1 MIKKHM
7 LWMILS
13 MSVVVE
19 AMDNELPDFPE
30 QARCDALEK
39 LAMKHA
45 YQQASPMMKMIVAN
59 GDEQARDI
67 KSTVVKGIG
76 AVIDGQQET
85 TRVMAVS
92 FQNYQQGQ
100 EDIVRELQKQ
110 NRLFEQLVDQRN
122 KSITLQSSDQAGATS
137 QNQSAKKIK
146 LKHFIRRA
154 KTYDKQHTSATFAP
168 LPSVV
173 DILDE
178 AENFVETRTINLHDG
193 ADRLARETA
202 QLYALYKSS
211 ERVTPFPFEF
221 HRDEKILLERIVRGE
236 FADTPEMRVLQMD
249 CVRLCEAVKSYYNG
263 FQTNERGELW
273 NTLQDALNSSS
284 FQQWIRPYQQC
295 MQEKGLI
302 SAEVSLLEQLKKLW
316 VPGMQRLA
324 QATQELYADKSGSFA
339 FYQKE
344 KELMTRIAA
353 GEFADDSAEM
363 KSLQGAVQDV
373 GNALYLYHTYPPYK
387 YRWNSPYDAI
397 NSVLKLVGCVEGSM
411 YNEDSSTRLQN
422 VTQNPAWIAW
432 TRSANEEY
440 DLVTEGNVVKLMPKR
455 QPASNTVQEQ
465 ISAMWKSASEFSYAS
480 VRKYTI
486 EQLQQELAELHSFYQ
501 DPAQD
506 RDYSN
511 TFYEQRKALLYKI
524 ASAAFCDGSREMY
537 DLSNCASQ
545 ICNLA
550 VRSTEASSP
559 TEAQDIERSIQALHA
574 SPVYVQWFEP
584 YERAMHARG
593 RNIFYDKDLW
603 KEQCA
608 AHAHPHLDEEC
619 TPCGAINC
627 VHDIVSKLGTTQCLW
642 SSVVKPAS
650 AAVGCPCPI

>member
-221 HRDEKILLERIVRGE
+221 HRDEKILLERIVR
-236 FADTPEMRVLQMD
+236 
-249 CVRLCEAVKSYYNG
+249 
-263 FQTNERGELW
+263 
-273 NTLQDALNSSS
+273 
-284 FQQWIRPYQQC
+284 
-295 MQEKGLI
+295 
-302 SAEVSLLEQLKKLW
+302 
-316 VPGMQRLA
+316 
-324 QATQELYADKSGSFA
+324 
-339 FYQKE
+339 
-344 KELMTRIAA
+344 